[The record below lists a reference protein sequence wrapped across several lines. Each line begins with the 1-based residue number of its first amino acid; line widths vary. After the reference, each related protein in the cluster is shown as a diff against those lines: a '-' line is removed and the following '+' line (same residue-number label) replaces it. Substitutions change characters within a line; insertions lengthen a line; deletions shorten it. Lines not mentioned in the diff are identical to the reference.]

1 MIQRLV
7 PLLGLDKERLSLT
20 EEQFSTLMGLQTF
33 DISIPEVTT
42 AVPVSTEEL
51 LSTLSTST
59 PATSASEAP
68 ASGDEDSANTSTA
81 TEAQSI
87 ETTTVSSTSSTT
99 VSTEFPDNFREPRDE
114 VITESDEVTASTGS
128 TTTTESSTTTVA
140 STSTEA
146 AVVSEESSTTDAIAQ
161 ASSEASTEETTLTT
175 IEEPEVVTEVTDVD
189 VSTEKSTR
197 GATDTSTTETVTET
211 TTSTTEASTTST
223 TEVSTTKAATE
234 STRAST
240 EVTTKT
246 EESTSTSTDMSLA
259 HVLSGNELLAFSTF
273 LDYEP
278 DTDNFDKIPAL
289 HTVRLTCDMLTA
301 SGDAASSI
309 SSTHLASMT
318 SADLINCLETLG
330 RIHWTEATA
339 ASIWRELKAK
349 VALFQDP
356 SLKPIKRDLM
366 IQLHNLLPAIAT
378 YDANL
383 IDVTEDNIDGISLI
397 GL

>member
-59 PATSASEAP
+59 PATSASEVP
-68 ASGDEDSANTSTA
+68 ASGDEDSTNTSTA

-189 VSTEKSTR
+189 VSTEQSTKS
-197 GATDTSTTETVTET
+197 ATDISTTETVTET
-211 TTSTTEASTTST
+211 ITSTTEASTT
-223 TEVSTTKAATE
+223 KAPTE

-246 EESTSTSTDMSLA
+246 EESTSTDMSLA
-259 HVLSGNELLAFSTF
+259 YVLSGNELLAFSTF

-278 DTDNFDKIPAL
+278 DTDNFNKIPAL

-330 RIHWTEATA
+330 RIHWTETTA
-339 ASIWRELKAK
+339 VSIWRELKAK

>member
-1 MIQRLV
+1 
-7 PLLGLDKERLSLT
+7 
-20 EEQFSTLMGLQTF
+20 
-33 DISIPEVTT
+33 
-42 AVPVSTEEL
+42 
-51 LSTLSTST
+51 
-59 PATSASEAP
+59 
-68 ASGDEDSANTSTA
+68 
-81 TEAQSI
+81 
-87 ETTTVSSTSSTT
+87 
-99 VSTEFPDNFREPRDE
+99 
-114 VITESDEVTASTGS
+114 
-128 TTTTESSTTTVA
+128 
-140 STSTEA
+140 
-146 AVVSEESSTTDAIAQ
+146 
-161 ASSEASTEETTLTT
+161 
-175 IEEPEVVTEVTDVD
+175 
-189 VSTEKSTR
+189 
-197 GATDTSTTETVTET
+197 
-211 TTSTTEASTTST
+211 
-223 TEVSTTKAATE
+223 
-234 STRAST
+234 
-240 EVTTKT
+240 
-246 EESTSTSTDMSLA
+246 MSLA
-259 HVLSGNELLAFSTF
+259 SVLSGNELLAFSTF

-339 ASIWRELKAK
+339 VSIWRELKAK

-397 GL
+397 GLLVSFLFYDLLM